1 METSIIDRSLSERRF
16 YTGMALAILL
26 VVLIGFS
33 RSFFLKPL
41 FPGHPAPAETIFYI
55 HGVVF
60 TLWIAMFVTQVSLV
74 GRGRADLHQKI
85 GPAGAVIAAAILIL
99 GVLGALTAASRP
111 SGFVGIPA
119 PPLQFLAV
127 PLFDMILFPAFVA
140 MAFIRRR
147 DLQSHKRWMVLATLN
162 LIAAAIARWPVISGF
177 GPLAFFGIADL
188 FVVALAVW
196 DFRSRGRLH
205 PVTLFGGLIFILS
218 QPLRLMVSGTAG
230 WQTFAEWATALI
242 K

>member
-41 FPGHPAPAETIFYI
+41 FPGHPAPAETIFYV

-60 TLWIAMFVTQVSLV
+60 TLWIVMFITQVSLV
-74 GRGRADLHQKI
+74 GRGRADLHRKI
-85 GPAGAVIAAAILIL
+85 GPAGALIAAAILVL

-127 PLFDMILFPAFVA
+127 PLFDMVLFPVFVA

-162 LIAAAIARWPVISGF
+162 LLAAAIARWPVISGF
-177 GPLAFFGIADL
+177 GPLAFFGITDL

-205 PVTLFGGLIFILS
+205 PVTLYGGLIFILS
-218 QPLRLMVSGTAG
+218 QPLRLMISGTAG
-230 WQTFAEWATALI
+230 WQSFAEWATALI